1 MGFEVRK
8 QNKMFEQDRNER
20 IEDMFDILSWDKEAK
35 VNENEFSEAFR
46 EYVSAN
52 GIDGDEEEMKRL
64 EADFRKQY
72 EAENGKVFYK

>member
-35 VNENEFSEAFR
+35 VKGNEFSEAFR

-72 EAENGKVFYK
+72 EAENGKIFYK

>member
-1 MGFEVRK
+1 
-8 QNKMFEQDRNER
+8 MFEQDRNER

-35 VNENEFSEAFR
+35 VKENEFSEAFR

>member
-35 VNENEFSEAFR
+35 VKENEFSEAFR

-72 EAENGKVFYK
+72 EAENGKIFYK

>member
-35 VNENEFSEAFR
+35 VKENEFSEAFR